1 MKSNTSAALASQ
13 IPQTALIMS
22 NTTTPSTDTSSFVK
36 LYRNAKERELYEN
49 MSEIYAIFVTV
60 ENLEKAYIR
69 DAITATAYSQA
80 CTKLIAQFKAGLNLL
95 GDSFDVQQFIKDYK
109 IRCPAA
115 ERRLLVIGVPATVEH
130 AASTGPSLNSAKHVA
145 EAVQLFITL
154 MDSVKL
160 NMIAVDQIHPLLS
173 DLMQSLNKLSTLP
186 PDFEAKIKIK
196 DWLITLNRMKAS
208 DELNES
214 QVRQLLFDL
223 EQSHSA
229 FHRSLSE
236 K

>member
-1 MKSNTSAALASQ
+1 MAAQVPAAQ
-13 IPQTALIMS
+13 QE
-22 NTTTPSTDTSSFVK
+22 VK
-36 LYRNAKERELYEN
+36 LYRNAKEREIIES
-49 MSEIYAIFVTV
+49 MGEIYAIFVAV

-69 DAITATAYSQA
+69 DAITATEYTEA

-95 GDSFDVQQFIKDYK
+95 GTSIDIQQFIKDYK

-130 AASTGPSLNSAKHVA
+130 SATSATAGNSAKHVA
-145 EAVQLFITL
+145 EAVQHFITL

-173 DLMQSLNKLSTLP
+173 DLMQALNKIPSLP
-186 PDFEAKIKIK
+186 PDFEGKTKTR
-196 DWLITLNRMKAS
+196 DWLIALNRMKAS
-208 DELNES
+208 DELEES